1 MPFGEELAA
10 GSGGRTTGMGFPG
23 TSDGMRQK
31 FTAKERDVETGLD
44 YFGVRYF
51 SSTQGRFLSIDPLL
65 LSAKRNRPQTW
76 NRYAYVLN
84 NPLRLVDNDGA
95 VPQEPSAKPQGSAG
109 VNSSDAPTLRVGML
123 LMRHPSIAIAIGDGS
138 ERFSLSA
145 AAIRFSSRI
154 GLTDGPGSLGTQVN
168 AMRHVSW
175 QAMITARFGGD
186 IATQA
191 GNAHERN
198 PNVDL
203 SVTSFAGRNAQASAD
218 QTADLLNNQIG
229 MQIGAANPNATNRYL
244 AGLTLDYFHT
254 TGLYVATPGANG
266 TVNVVQTTITDEQ
279 YAQASAALQNLSNW
293 GERPAETAARN
304 AADREA
310 EERARRRM
318 DRHDD

>member
-1 MPFGEELAA
+1 
-10 GSGGRTTGMGFPG
+10 
-23 TSDGMRQK
+23 
-31 FTAKERDVETGLD
+31 
-44 YFGVRYF
+44 
-51 SSTQGRFLSIDPLL
+51 
-65 LSAKRNRPQTW
+65 
-76 NRYAYVLN
+76 
-84 NPLRLVDNDGA
+84 
-95 VPQEPSAKPQGSAG
+95 
-109 VNSSDAPTLRVGML
+109 
-123 LMRHPSIAIAIGDGS
+123 
-138 ERFSLSA
+138 
-145 AAIRFSSRI
+145 
-154 GLTDGPGSLGTQVN
+154 
-168 AMRHVSW
+168 
-175 QAMITARFGGD
+175 MITARFGGD

-229 MQIGAANPNATNRYL
+229 MQIGAANPNATNRDL